1 MAKKQ
6 LTEQKL
12 KKLIKKLKDAK
23 KKKRKQKRDA
33 LISQRVTQKVI
44 IGGRAKPESNTGR
57 SFPQVQF
64 LPQPQI
70 QNGDTQLLR
79 EIFLRNNLSPLI
91 RPPIS
96 RVPYKPSYDLGDQ
109 YGLNYNDN
117 PYNSGSIGSQPQDN
131 QDNQSDNSALS
142 YDDAFRQQDDN
153 LTNISLRSD
162 DTSDMEIYS
171 KKGFDL
177 TSLLQTPPEKQGNL
191 DMPIPNPKPNALAQ
205 TKTPIAVQKYMEKE
219 SDFFSRDTKILP
231 EDDEFE
237 RPNENPTLK
246 DKPTPRKLKNQY
258 KDEDFSVADSNQDIH
273 INTTEKPKKQE
284 TRGRKKGGKNKP
296 KETTVVPK

>member
-1 MAKKQ
+1 MAKT

-23 KKKRKQKRDA
+23 KKKRKQKKDA
-33 LISQRVTQKVI
+33 LISQRVTQKSI
-44 IGGRAKPESNTGR
+44 IGGSAKPESNAGR
-57 SFPQVQF
+57 SFPIVQF

-79 EIFLRNNLSPLI
+79 EIFLRNNLSPLT
-91 RPPIS
+91 RENIS

-109 YGLNYNDN
+109 YGLNDNYN

-219 SDFFSRDTKILP
+219 SDLFSRATEKLP
-231 EDDEFE
+231 EESEFV
-237 RPNENPTLK
+237 RPNVKQSETPKKKKKLK
-246 DKPTPRKLKNQY
+246 EQYVLPDDLSVETAKVTPISVTKPKRGRPRKK
-258 KDEDFSVADSNQDIH
+258 KEEEKKEEDV
-273 INTTEKPKKQE
+273 
-284 TRGRKKGGKNKP
+284 
-296 KETTVVPK
+296 